1 MEKFKAGDMVSVTT
15 ENSSGIGFLYNT
27 SPEFP
32 ENGMVAASIILN
44 NGVSMDGL
52 SLSDFKT
59 IEKVGLLTEA
69 KGRAIIKELDE
80 FSIGLDK
87 YSLDIPKWVTQGSL
101 NGVDHTGEMIHII
114 RIGLIGET
122 VEANFND
129 LYHHSSV

>member
-80 FSIGLDK
+80 FATRLDK
-87 YSLDIPKWVTQGSL
+87 CSLGLPD
-101 NGVDHTGEMIHII
+101 GVDHTGEMIHII

>member
-1 MEKFKAGDMVSVTT
+1 MEKFKACDMVSVTT
-15 ENSSGIGFLYNT
+15 ENSSGIGFLYST
-27 SPEFP
+27 HPDPAEA
-32 ENGMVAASIILN
+32 MVAASIILSD
-44 NGVSMDGL
+44 GVSMDGL

-59 IEKVGLLTEA
+59 IEKVGLLTEE
-69 KGRAIIKELDE
+69 KGRSIIKELNE
-80 FSIGLDK
+80 FATGLDK

-122 VEANFND
+122 VEANFNE

>member
-59 IEKVGLLTEA
+59 IEKVGLLTEE

-80 FSIGLDK
+80 FATGLDK
-87 YSLDIPKWVTQGSL
+87 CSLGLPKWVTQGSL